1 MIEIIPGNCYRV
13 QEKENSKPEIVH
25 HDRLKPYRP
34 REIDD
39 FKLDWVERVQQKYAE
54 IRGQLPRNYVSP
66 TTGEDSQMNRSDTE
80 HEKIRDCYPY
90 DEFTTTDVDTTAGE
104 ENSVEITTN
113 RRDSVVSHAAWQPP
127 AEEASEHSA
136 VASHQEW
143 SADAPHTVEE
153 AESADEYSVPR
164 LRARKEVIVRRPDA
178 EGNILTKREW
188 IPLRKRQRDTVIES
202 SSDSEINSSI
212 HLADSQF
219 LFEDDGGRP
228 NLGAYGLRRRIKRR
242 EIYSP

>member
-1 MIEIIPGNCYRV
+1 M
-13 QEKENSKPEIVH
+13 
-25 HDRLKPYRP
+25 
-34 REIDD
+34 
-39 FKLDWVERVQQKYAE
+39 
-54 IRGQLPRNYVSP
+54 
-66 TTGEDSQMNRSDTE
+66 
-80 HEKIRDCYPY
+80 
-90 DEFTTTDVDTTAGE
+90 
-104 ENSVEITTN
+104 
-113 RRDSVVSHAAWQPP
+113 SHAVWQPP
-127 AEEASEHSA
+127 AEEESEHST

-212 HLADSQF
+212 HLADSFYSTMMVAAQIW
-219 LFEDDGGRP
+219 EHTAYVDGSSGVRFT
-228 NLGAYGLRRRIKRR
+228 RRSR
-242 EIYSP
+242 EIALIKH